1 MALLNTYGSANRVV
15 TEDKVVT
22 YSINR
27 IQGEWTHIISAVQ
40 QYIYY
45 TVFEYHRYCTKTY
58 SYVGMDL
65 TTARDCAAAMV
76 TKYTRNFE
84 NSDWDEDTGT
94 FNDVYGGSMCM
105 ADIAIQQTAGP
116 MYSVVVSVREEDT
129 KVRTTITSPASL
141 FSAENSRDY
150 DEN

>member
-1 MALLNTYGSANRVV
+1 MALLNTYGAANRVV

-27 IQGEWTHIISAVQ
+27 VQGEWTYIISSNQ
-40 QYIYY
+40 WYTYY

-65 TTARDCAAAMV
+65 TTARNCAAAMV

-105 ADIAIQQTAGP
+105 ADIAIQQTAGR
-116 MYSVVVSVREEDT
+116 MYSVIVSVREDDA
-129 KVRTTITSPASL
+129 KVRTTIMSPVNV
-141 FSAENSRDY
+141 FTDENNRDY